1 MTVPNF
7 QAITLVQEES
17 IVWITLNRPKKLNA
31 INDQLLNELE
41 SAFDYLAD
49 VDHRVVVIKGA
60 GTAFSAG
67 YDLGT
72 ESKELGYA
80 GERGAIEDR
89 DRQMH
94 NVDVYMKLWRHPVPV
109 IAQIHGYCLGGSTQ
123 LCVFADIT
131 VVADDAIISA
141 SPALP
146 IGGGFI
152 SPLWATLVG
161 PKRAKLLS
169 YDSGHRISGK
179 TASDWGWATESVPAA
194 ELDQHV
200 RDMAYSIARTPA
212 SILKLKKEA
221 VNRVAEMQGIVTIA
235 RMGTETD
242 ALLHLTPEVQVL
254 LHSIRDLG
262 LKGAIA
268 NFDAGG
274 LR

>member
-179 TASDWGWATESVPAA
+179 TASEWGWATESVPAA
-194 ELDQHV
+194 ELEAHV
-200 RDMAYSIARTPA
+200 RQMAYSIARTPA

-221 VNRVAEMQGIVTIA
+221 VNRVVEMQGLVTIA

-268 NFDAGG
+268 SFDAGG

>member
-1 MTVPNF
+1 MTVPDF

-17 IVWITLNRPKKLNA
+17 IVYITLNRPKKLNA

-179 TASDWGWATESVPAA
+179 TASEWGWATESVPADQ
-194 ELDQHV
+194 LDQHV

-221 VNRVAEMQGIVTIA
+221 VNRVVEMQGLVTIA

-268 NFDAGG
+268 SFDAGG